1 MRNEL
6 PSDVNQILSEIDKL
20 SNSSLFF
27 RDDLEIL
34 IKITQQSGNYE
45 LLEEISF
52 HAKFSNG
59 LLKVIQRK
67 DPLID
72 ETFFLKASNE
82 YKDSI
87 QEVVKLLENL
97 LKEGSD
103 FIRTIFKEK
112 YLELNQQCLNN
123 LNNLCSDLSYLK
135 LYFNDLKDRAS
146 TENKKGLEA

>member
-6 PSDVNQILSEIDKL
+6 PSDVNKILSEVEKL

-34 IKITQQSGNYE
+34 IKITQQSGKF
-45 LLEEISF
+45 LMLEELSF

-67 DPLID
+67 DPVV
-72 ETFFLKASNE
+72 EKTFLLKASNE
-82 YKDSI
+82 YKDSL
-87 QEVVKLLENL
+87 QKVVKLLEEL
-97 LKEGSD
+97 LKDGSD

-112 YLELNQQCLNN
+112 YLELNQQCLYN

-135 LYFNDLKDRAS
+135 LYFNDLKDGAII
-146 TENKKGLEA
+146 ENK

>member
-6 PSDVNQILSEIDKL
+6 PSDVNKILSEVEKL

-34 IKITQQSGNYE
+34 IKITQQSGKF
-45 LLEEISF
+45 LMLEELSF

-67 DPLID
+67 DPVV
-72 ETFFLKASNE
+72 EKTFLLKASNE
-82 YKDSI
+82 YKDSL
-87 QEVVKLLENL
+87 QKVVKLLEDL
-97 LKEGSD
+97 LKEWND

-112 YLELNQQCLNN
+112 YLELNQQCLYN

-135 LYFNDLKDRAS
+135 LYFNDLKDGAII
-146 TENKKGLEA
+146 ENK

>member
-1 MRNEL
+1 MDHVLL
-6 PSDVNQILSEIDKL
+6 PGVNKILTEVDRL
-20 SNSSLFF
+20 SNNRLCF

-34 IKITQQSGNYE
+34 IKIAQLSNKFE

-67 DPLID
+67 DPVVED
-72 ETFFLKASNE
+72 TFLLKASNE
-82 YKDSI
+82 YKDSL
-87 QEVVKLLENL
+87 QKVVKLLEDL

-112 YLELNQQCLNN
+112 YLGLNQQCLSN

-135 LYFNDLKDRAS
+135 LYFNDLKDGAI
-146 TENKKGLEA
+146 TENK

>member
-20 SNSSLFF
+20 SNSSLNF

-45 LLEEISF
+45 LLEELSF
-52 HAKFSNG
+52 QAKFSNG

-67 DPLID
+67 NPLID

-82 YKDSI
+82 YKVSL
-87 QEVVKLLENL
+87 QEVAKLLENL

-123 LNNLCSDLSYLK
+123 LNNLCSDISYLK
-135 LYFNDLKDRAS
+135 LYFNDMKDRAS
-146 TENKKGLEA
+146 KENKKGLEA

>member
-1 MRNEL
+1 MDHEL
-6 PSDVNQILSEIDKL
+6 LPEVNKILTEVERL
-20 SNSSLFF
+20 SNNHLYF

-34 IKITQQSGNYE
+34 VKITQQSGKLE

-67 DPLID
+67 DPVVE
-72 ETFFLKASNE
+72 ETFLLKASNE
-82 YKDSI
+82 YKDSL
-87 QEVVKLLENL
+87 QKVVKLLEEL
-97 LKEGSD
+97 LKDGSD

-112 YLELNQQCLNN
+112 YLELNQQCLYN

-135 LYFNDLKDRAS
+135 LYFNDLKDGAII
-146 TENKKGLEA
+146 ENK

>member
-1 MRNEL
+1 MNHEL
-6 PSDVNQILSEIDKL
+6 LPEVNKILTEVDKL
-20 SNSSLFF
+20 SNNRLYF

-34 IKITQQSGNYE
+34 IKIAHQSSKFE

-67 DPLID
+67 DPVIE
-72 ETFFLKASNE
+72 ETFLLKASIE
-82 YKDSI
+82 YKDSL
-87 QEVVKLLENL
+87 QKVVKLLEDL
-97 LKEGSD
+97 LKEGND

-112 YLELNQQCLNN
+112 YLELNQQYLYN

-135 LYFNDLKDRAS
+135 LYFNDLKDGQLL
-146 TENKKGLEA
+146 TIKKGLED